1 MALIKTSFESLTD
14 KLTRADANPML
25 ARAEHFLKKIQF
37 QPDENIL
44 DVGCRDG
51 VISFNL
57 AKKYPNISITALTK
71 SRDFYKMANDR
82 LPSSGLNNLSI
93 QHWDLTRLPF
103 HGQFDTAVSFCFLH
117 WTTDKQWVLKNIAQA
132 IRPKGRVFMQFFPDH
147 SRERFD
153 GSVREVVE
161 KEKWGPYFK
170 KYESNM
176 QSITPGKFAMM
187 AENSGLSIKT
197 IEVVK
202 PRLSFPNLNIFQ
214 HWVMLIC
221 NYVDYIPQVRVQEF
235 VEEVCEAYFQ
245 QNRQDNSGKIYH
257 SDYLLEAELI
267 KI

>member
-1 MALIKTSFESLTD
+1 MALIKASFELITETLT
-14 KLTRADANPML
+14 KANANPML

-37 QPDENIL
+37 QPNQNIL

-57 AKKYPNISITALTK
+57 AKKYPDISITALTK
-71 SRDFYKMANDR
+71 SREFCKMANAR
-82 LPSSGLNNLSI
+82 LPDSGIKNLSI

-103 HGQFDTAVSFCFLH
+103 HEQFDTAVSFCFLH
-117 WTTDKQWVLKNIAQA
+117 WTTDKQWVLNNISEA

-161 KEKWGPYFK
+161 KKKWHHYFK

-187 AENSGLSIKT
+187 AENSGLSINA
-197 IEVVK
+197 IEVVRPK
-202 PRLSFPNLNIFQ
+202 LTFPNLEIFQ
-214 HWVMLIC
+214 HWVMLVC
-221 NYVDYIPQVRVQEF
+221 NYVDYIPQSRVQEF
-235 VEEVCEAYFQ
+235 VEEVCEAYFK
-245 QNRQDNSGKIYH
+245 QNPQDNSGKIYH
-257 SDYLLEAELI
+257 ADYLLEAELI
-267 KI
+267 KA